1 MLKIALFL
9 VLIAIVSVRQ
19 VLSLRKQRLKRET
32 WGYIAIMVLVTIIGS
47 VEIMGIKLPSPLTP
61 FEVLF
66 NPIGKAILK

>member
-47 VEIMGIKLPSPLTP
+47 VEIMGIKLPSP
-61 FEVLF
+61 
-66 NPIGKAILK
+66 